1 MNANSPADY
10 PSLKPTPVRMPKSWP
25 HVIRNGD
32 VAVKIYTNKGHVR
45 GENFPTFLLSY
56 YASGKRQL
64 RRFVDF
70 GKASAEA
77 TRIAQQKAEGAL
89 GAAALSASERI
100 ALKDALELLAK
111 VEGTG

>member
-1 MNANSPADY
+1 MKSDLSPSSI
-10 PSLKPTPVRMPKSWP
+10 PKESKPARLPKAWP

-32 VAVKIYTNKGHVR
+32 VAVKIYKNKGHVR

-70 GKASAEA
+70 AKASAEA
-77 TRIAQQKAEGAL
+77 TRIAEQKAHGAL
-89 GAAALSASERI
+89 GAAALSPADR
-100 ALKDALELLAK
+100 
-111 VEGTG
+111 